1 MILIC
6 GVNKKSPKNLA
17 LHRHIVIGVLLASI
31 LLGNVTFASAATP
44 WDLIVRADLEQSE
57 VGLNEKPVVFGTVL
71 DQVSRPVSGAEVK
84 ISFSDQSATNTTD
97 SEGNF
102 RYEFGE
108 QYMPGTFS
116 VNIFAKSADKKG
128 FAKLTL
134 KIGKESTTFSEI
146 YYGSN
151 EFSSNNTTLPNDPY
165 AAIKLKHLKEF
176 IEEQNKIKQ
185 KQMDMEAKKNAL
197 QEKRILAQQML
208 EEALRE
214 RPVGAGVFS
223 DAQYEMYMATVDP
236 RIKDQISYQLNYTK
250 QLRVEAQHAMKVVLD
265 NGGSLEDARKAYFEK
280 LSVTREELL
289 DVNDFNNTKNQSKI
303 KTNEDKK
310 INSKKVKGLTVNKN
324 LK

>member
-1 MILIC
+1 M
-6 GVNKKSPKNLA
+6 
-17 LHRHIVIGVLLASI
+17 GVLLAAI
-31 LLGNVTFASAATP
+31 LLGNATVAFAATP
-44 WDLIVRADLEQSE
+44 WDLIVRANLEQAE
-57 VGLNEKPVVFGTVL
+57 VSLNEKPVIFGTVL
-71 DQVSRPVSGAEVK
+71 DQVARPVSGVEVK
-84 ISFSDQSATNTTD
+84 MSFSDRSATTTTD

-102 RYEFGE
+102 RYEFDE

-116 VNIFAKSADKKG
+116 VNVFAKLADKKG

-134 KIGKESTTFSEI
+134 KIGNESTTFNEI
-146 YYGSN
+146 YY
-151 EFSSNNTTLPNDPY
+151 SSDKFAGNTTALPNDPY

-185 KQMDMEAKKNAL
+185 KQIDIEAKKLAL
-197 QEKRILAQQML
+197 QEKRSLAQQML

-223 DAQYEMYMATVDP
+223 DAQYERYLATVDP

-250 QLRVEAQHAMKVVLD
+250 QLRVEAQHAMKTVLD
-265 NGGSLEDARKAYFEK
+265 NGGSLEDARMAYFEK
-280 LSVTREELL
+280 LSVTKEELL
-289 DVNDFNNTKNQSKI
+289 DVNDLNNTKNYSKI
-303 KTNEDKK
+303 KTNGDKN

>member
-1 MILIC
+1 M
-6 GVNKKSPKNLA
+6 GM
-17 LHRHIVIGVLLASI
+17 LLAVI
-31 LLGNVTFASAATP
+31 LLGNATIASAATP
-44 WDLIVRADLEQSE
+44 WDLIVRANLEQAE
-57 VGLNEKPVVFGTVL
+57 VSLNGKPVVFGTVL
-71 DQVSRPVSGAEVK
+71 DQAARPVSGVEVK
-84 ISFSDQSATNTTD
+84 ISFSDRSATTTTD

-116 VNIFAKSADKKG
+116 VNVFAKLADKKG

-134 KIGKESTTFSEI
+134 KIGNESTTFSEI
-146 YYGSN
+146 YYSSDKFAGS
-151 EFSSNNTTLPNDPY
+151 TTALPNDPY

-176 IEEQNKIKQ
+176 IEEQNRIKQ
-185 KQMDMEAKKNAL
+185 KQIDVEAKKLAL
-197 QEKRILAQQML
+197 HEKRSLAQQML
-208 EEALRE
+208 EKALRE

-223 DAQYEMYMATVDP
+223 DAQYERYLATVDP

-250 QLRVEAQHAMKVVLD
+250 QLRVEAQHAMKAVLD

-280 LSVTREELL
+280 LSVTKEELL
-289 DVNDFNNTKNQSKI
+289 DVNDLNNTKNYSKI
-303 KTNEDKK
+303 KTNDDKK

>member
-1 MILIC
+1 MRSH
-6 GVNKKSPKNLA
+6 V
-17 LHRHIVIGVLLASI
+17 VIGVLLAAI
-31 LLGNVTFASAATP
+31 LLGNATVASAAMP
-44 WDLIVRADLEQSE
+44 WDLIVRANLEQAE
-57 VGLNEKPVVFGTVL
+57 VSLNEKPVVFGTVL
-71 DQVSRPVSGAEVK
+71 DQIARPVSGVEVK
-84 ISFSDQSATNTTD
+84 ISFSDQSATVITD

-116 VNIFAKSADKKG
+116 VNIFAKLDDKKG

-134 KIGKESTTFSEI
+134 KIGKESTTFNEI

-151 EFSSNNTTLPNDPY
+151 EFSGNKTALPNDPY

-176 IEEQNKIKQ
+176 IEEQNKLKQ
-185 KQMDMEAKKNAL
+185 KQMNIEAKNFAL
-197 QEKRILAQQML
+197 QEKRSLAQQML
-208 EEALRE
+208 EAALRE

-223 DAQYEMYMATVDP
+223 DAQYERYLAKVDP

-250 QLRVEAQHAMKVVLD
+250 QLRIEAQQAMKAVLD
-265 NGGSLEDARKAYFEK
+265 NGGSLEDARKVYFEK
-280 LSVTREELL
+280 LSVTKGELL
-289 DVNDFNNTKNQSKI
+289 GVNDYNNTKNYSKI
-303 KTNEDKK
+303 KTNDDKN